1 MKPNITDEEAGRQ
14 VDSQSNE
21 LIAEFR
27 SHCEEFQKQ
36 HPEHRDNRIIFEGW
50 AIQKIAGLQ
59 LSVFQLSER
68 IHVLENSQRSA
79 EGALDTNGSDV

>member
-1 MKPNITDEEAGRQ
+1 MKPNTTDEEAGRQ

-27 SHCEEFQKQ
+27 SHCEEVQKQ
-36 HPEHRDNRIIFEGW
+36 RPEHTDNRIIFEGW

-59 LSVFQLSER
+59 LSVFQLAER
-68 IHVLENSQRSA
+68 IHELENSQGGASA
-79 EGALDTNGSDV
+79 SDTNGKHV